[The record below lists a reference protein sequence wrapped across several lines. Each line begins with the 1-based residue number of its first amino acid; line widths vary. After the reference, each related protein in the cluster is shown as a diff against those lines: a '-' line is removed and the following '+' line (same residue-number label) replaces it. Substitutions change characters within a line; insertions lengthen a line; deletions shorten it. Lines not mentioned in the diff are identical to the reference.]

1 MKKSIVT
8 FGLFTLMLVLTSFTV
23 SKEDIGG
30 TRQIKTDDYS
40 SNIGGTRQIKT
51 DDYSSNIGGTRQ
63 IKTDD

>member
-30 TRQIKTDDYS
+30 TRKIKTDYTSTSDIGGTRKIKTDYS
-40 SNIGGTRQIKT
+40 ENIGGTRKIKT
-51 DDYSSNIGGTRQ
+51 D
-63 IKTDD
+63 

>member
-30 TRQIKTDDYS
+30 TRQWKSDYAS
-40 SNIGGTRQIKT
+40 TENIGGTRQWKS
-51 DDYSSNIGGTRQ
+51 DN
-63 IKTDD
+63 